1 MGKSDTTSLFHVSFH
16 EKKKLSKCDA
26 RVLVCYGCSLNFKR
40 NWQGPL
46 PQFDFIIVK
55 KLRRL
60 GMKYLA
66 TPSNAYFMLFVIILF
81 INPLNVFSVSIWH
94 LMLRIWSKQQHCL
107 KRYIEVFKDLL
118 WEAQV
123 LEIDVSRLV
132 VFLSFACLYSW
143 GHFICRVA

>member
-1 MGKSDTTSLFHVSFH
+1 MDLTRNKITPKKKKKLEFMYCGLFYKDLFSMGKSDTTSLFHVSFH

-81 INPLNVFSVSIWH
+81 INPLNVFSVSI
-94 LMLRIWSKQQHCL
+94 
-107 KRYIEVFKDLL
+107 
-118 WEAQV
+118 
-123 LEIDVSRLV
+123 
-132 VFLSFACLYSW
+132 
-143 GHFICRVA
+143 

>member
-66 TPSNAYFMLFVIILF
+66 TPSNAYFYAFCDNPFFECIQRKYLAFNVAHMK
-81 INPLNVFSVSIWH
+81 INNSI
-94 LMLRIWSKQQHCL
+94 
-107 KRYIEVFKDLL
+107 V
-118 WEAQV
+118 
-123 LEIDVSRLV
+123 
-132 VFLSFACLYSW
+132 
-143 GHFICRVA
+143 